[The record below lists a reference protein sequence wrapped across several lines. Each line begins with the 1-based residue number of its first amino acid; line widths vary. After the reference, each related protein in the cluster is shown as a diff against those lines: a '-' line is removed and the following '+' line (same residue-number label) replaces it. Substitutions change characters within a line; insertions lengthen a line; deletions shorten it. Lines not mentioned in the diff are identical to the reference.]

1 MGQRLAKRCPIGTA
15 LLLFEIKRNQGR
27 FIQLEKYRHVALD
40 CCIRRGREEAKRE
53 QEG

>member
-1 MGQRLAKRCPIGTA
+1 RCPIDTT

-27 FIQLEKYRHVALD
+27 FFQLEEYRHVALD
-40 CCIRRGREEAKRE
+40 RRIRRGREEAKRE